1 MQVSAALSRAL
12 ELIPPILSAAVA
24 AARPSRGVSR
34 RQADILA
41 CLDGRTPVSLTDL
54 AARLGVTVATMS
66 IGVSRLV
73 RRGWVRRDRDPV
85 DRRVLR
91 LLLSPAGRTAKEAG
105 PLDADRLRRILT
117 RLSAPE
123 RGTALQ
129 GLEIIAAAAQREL
142 AERSRRPRY

>member
-12 ELIPPILSAAVA
+12 ELIPPILSAAA
-24 AARPSRGVSR
+24 AARPTRGISR

-91 LLLSPAGRTAKEAG
+91 LLLSPSGRSAREAG
-105 PLDADRLRRILT
+105 PLDADRLRRVLS

-129 GLEIIAAAAQREL
+129 GLEIIATAARREL
-142 AERSRRPRY
+142 AERSQRPRY